1 MAMTLR
7 IDDELDKRLRDYAQR
22 SGLSKQRIVLQ
33 SIDEFLTRAQ
43 HSADVDAIFT
53 KVVARDQELLD
64 RLADA

>member
-7 IDDELDKRLRDYAQR
+7 IDDELDQRLTDYAKR
-22 SGLSKQRIVLQ
+22 TGLSKQRIAAQ

-43 HSADVDAIFT
+43 HSTDLDAIFA
-53 KVVARDQELLD
+53 KVVARDKELLD